1 MIFLRFHRLSSL
13 RTGFRAFS
21 AESRESPN
29 SSKGFSNPLFLLFPI
44 PITFALGTWQVKRHF
59 WKQELLKAVD
69 ENLHQPPTDLP
80 QDFTA
85 NALQFRPI
93 RIQGVY
99 DHSQEVLV
107 GPRAHKGKNGF
118 HLITPMD
125 LIDGR
130 RVLVNR
136 GWIPAA
142 MKDPALRAET
152 HTQGSQELEGLLRTG
167 ETGSYFTPPSDLS
180 KRIFYFVDLPNIAK
194 LSHSQEILV
203 DSRKTPASGY
213 PVGGL
218 TPLQMPNN
226 HISYVIT
233 WYSLCIAFSI
243 MAFKRIR
250 KPVGVPSNK

>member
-125 LIDGR
+125 LIDGYPP
-130 RVLVNR
+130 VLTASFQSLFTKE
-136 GWIPAA
+136 IIIFIIIY
-142 MKDPALRAET
+142 ET
-152 HTQGSQELEGLLRTG
+152 ISFVCILFPSQL
-167 ETGSYFTPPSDLS
+167 PP
-180 KRIFYFVDLPNIAK
+180 F
-194 LSHSQEILV
+194 
-203 DSRKTPASGY
+203 
-213 PVGGL
+213 
-218 TPLQMPNN
+218 
-226 HISYVIT
+226 
-233 WYSLCIAFSI
+233 
-243 MAFKRIR
+243 
-250 KPVGVPSNK
+250 